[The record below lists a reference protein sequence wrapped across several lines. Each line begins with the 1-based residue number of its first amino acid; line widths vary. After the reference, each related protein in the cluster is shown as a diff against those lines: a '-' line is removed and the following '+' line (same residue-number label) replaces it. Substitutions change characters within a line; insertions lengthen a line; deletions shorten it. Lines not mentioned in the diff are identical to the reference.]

1 MLTLFNVFVDN
12 IIQTWLAMTVGDQRV
27 AHDGVV
33 EAVGW
38 CLGVFYADYG
48 MVGSRDAEWL
58 KH

>member
-1 MLTLFNVFVDN
+1 
-12 IIQTWLAMTVGDQRV
+12 MTVGDQRV